1 MDLKIISSTDRPNSM
16 SLAVSN
22 YVAGLYQKE
31 GINADVV
38 SLENFPT
45 ADVEGGK
52 YGKVYHP

>member
-52 YGKVYHP
+52 YGKSIHP